1 METSFL
7 IQTNDLLKQ
16 QEESKKISDELMS
29 RVEKLKAEKEIK
41 EAEEAKLK
49 IKLMSYESLEQK
61 IDRELEALLIKK
73 LNNNEP
79 FPVKDLYK
87 I

>member
-1 METSFL
+1 
-7 IQTNDLLKQ
+7 
-16 QEESKKISDELMS
+16 MS
-29 RVEKLKAEKEIK
+29 RVEKLKAEKEAK

-87 I
+87 IQQLNKLGNETI

>member
-1 METSFL
+1 MK
-7 IQTNDLLKQ
+7 KQ
-16 QEESKKISDELMS
+16 EEESKKISDELVAW
-29 RVEKLKAEKEIK
+29 VEKLKVEKDIK

-49 IKLMSYESLEQK
+49 IKLKSYESLEQK